1 MRGRKYL
8 FPFVDNVV
16 HHLEFLASLDYTLV
30 MPVTKTAKR
39 ALRGSKQ
46 KLSINTSIRASL
58 EAAIRIAKKS
68 KTAEKVRAAVKLAD
82 RAAKKN
88 TIHKNKASR
97 IKSMLSK
104 LAPTTKSAEKKTVAK
119 KTTKAKK

>member
-1 MRGRKYL
+1 
-8 FPFVDNVV
+8 
-16 HHLEFLASLDYTLV
+16 

-39 ALRGSKQ
+39 ALRGSKK
-46 KLSINTSIRASL
+46 KLNVNTSIRASL

-68 KTAEKVRAAVKLAD
+68 KTVEKVANAIKLAD

-88 TIHKNKASR
+88 TIHKNKAAR

-104 LAPTTKSAEKKTVAK
+104 LMPAKKAVSTSKKVAVKKVAVKKTS
-119 KTTKAKK
+119 KAKK